1 MITECVRANALSC
14 LLNEDPG
21 IEQLP
26 EPFRMQSTVT
36 FCVPYSEYSKYI
48 LSLRDTDGI
57 ILMTPLSLLRDL
69 ASSGSPLLFKYF
81 LRDVAFAIC
90 KELFYATAWKR
101 DASVILPTTID
112 GTVVPTSRI
121 LTLYTSAR
129 QYESE
134 LCRKMDNAG
143 YTVSTKLSEH
153 NANMYRIAV
162 VLYHLSY
169 QDTTQKQVSLVY
181 DL

>member
-1 MITECVRANALSC
+1 MITECVKANALSC

-48 LSLRDTDGI
+48 LSLRDGDGVL
-57 ILMTPLSLLRDL
+57 LMSSISLLRDL

-90 KELFYATAWKR
+90 KELFYATAWKH
-101 DASVILPTTID
+101 DASVILPTSSD

-121 LTLYTSAR
+121 LSLYPSAK

-134 LCRKMDNAG
+134 LCGKMDNAG
-143 YTVSTKLSEH
+143 FKVSTKLSEH
-153 NANMYRIAV
+153 NKRLYQIAV

-169 QDTTQKQVSLVY
+169 QDATQKQVSLVY